1 MGRATG
7 VHGGVE
13 DTGGGTLA
21 VGASGGRLSGVGP
34 SRHGFPA
41 LLTRVWSPS
50 ILARVPEAGQASL
63 HRFSGEG
70 LKRMETMGLVPGLM
84 GEVAGL
90 AEAPNGPAGW
100 SFRARL

>member
-13 DTGGGTLA
+13 DTGGGVGTLA

-41 LLTRVWSPS
+41 LRTPS
-50 ILARVPEAGQASL
+50 GLASL
-63 HRFSGEG
+63 YPCISPRGRTG
-70 LKRMETMGLVPGLM
+70 VT
-84 GEVAGL
+84 
-90 AEAPNGPAGW
+90 AP
-100 SFRARL
+100 FLR